1 MAKKITIAGAGL
13 VGSLWAVYMARRNY
27 EVHVFERRSDMRKNF
42 KEGGRSINL
51 ALSDRGWEALEKVNL
66 AEDIKKVAIPMYRRV
81 MHDEKGNLTFQPY
94 GKDNQA
100 IYSVSRAGLNVAL
113 MNLAEQ
119 YANLKFHFDQKV
131 EQVDFDTAT
140 TVFSNPEG
148 ATTTVNADLL
158 FGTDGAYSA
167 VRGAMMKTPRFN
179 YSQDYIAHGYKEL
192 TIPAGPNGTH
202 LLEKNALHIWPRGG
216 YMLIALPNLDG
227 SFTCTLFFPYEG
239 QPSFESLDS
248 DEKIMAFFEEIFPDA
263 LALMPD
269 FLQDWHENPTSP
281 LMIVRCYPWTRNG
294 KVALMGDASHAIVP
308 FYGQGMNSGF
318 EDCSVLDSLV
328 NEHDADWPTILKAF
342 EKVRKPDADAI
353 ADLALHNF
361 IEMRDQTAD
370 PKFLLQKKI
379 EGKFSS
385 KYPDLWM
392 PLYSMVTFSHIR
404 YSEAWKR
411 GQLHDSIMKKV
422 MNRPD
427 IESVWESE
435 EIEQAILNEI
445 QSYPI
450 LNRVPELTH

>member
-27 EVHVFERRSDMRKNF
+27 EVHVFERRSDMRKAF

-66 AEDIKKVAIPMYRRV
+66 ANDIKKVSIPMYRRV
-81 MHDEKGNLTFQPY
+81 IHDEQGNLSYQPY
-94 GKDNQA
+94 GKENQA

-119 YANLKFHFDQKV
+119 YPNLKFHFDQKV
-131 EQVDFDTAT
+131 AGVDLATASARFEDAAGNEN
-140 TVFSNPEG
+140 TVD
-148 ATTTVNADLL
+148 ADLL

-167 VRGAMMKTPRFN
+167 VRNVFMKTPRFN
-179 YSQDYIAHGYKEL
+179 YSQEYIAHGYKEL
-192 TIPAGPNGTH
+192 TIPPGENGTY

-239 QPSFESLDS
+239 QPSFGALDT
-248 DEKIMAFFEEIFPDA
+248 DEKIMAFFKSVFPDA
-263 LALMPD
+263 LDLMPS
-269 FLQDWHENPTSP
+269 FLQDWHDNPTAP
-281 LMIVRCYPWTRNG
+281 LLIVRCFPWTKSG

-318 EDCSVLDSLV
+318 EDCSVLDALV
-328 NEHDADWPTILKAF
+328 DQHAEDWPTILEAF

-353 ADLALHNF
+353 ADLAMHNF

-370 PKFLLQKKI
+370 PMFLLQKKI
-379 EGKFSS
+379 EGKFAA
-385 KYPDLWM
+385 KYPSLWL

-411 GQLHDSIMKKV
+411 GQMQDAIMKKV

-427 IESVWESE
+427 IASVWESE
-435 EIEQAILNEI
+435 EVTQAILKEI
-445 QSYPI
+445 ENQPY
-450 LNRVPELTH
+450 LQGAPELAV